1 MKLPLFLSCAVI
13 LDGALAIAQTPV
25 TAHQQMTSGVV
36 GITPGQTARIN
47 VLYPTAPAPILQP
60 LCSVT
65 LNIADDQGKIL
76 KTLAVS
82 QFVAGRSVSLDLNAD
97 TDLTGISRTEIH
109 GFSVAPTGCN
119 FTGTL
124 ELIDNI
130 TQKTVLVIGS
140 RQTYPAE
147 QPGCAVFTVSNEGS
161 ASMPVWSGC
170 TVSTVS
176 NQGSAS
182 MRPGVP
188 PGH

>member
-1 MKLPLFLSCAVI
+1 ML
-13 LDGALAIAQTPV
+13 G
-25 TAHQQMTSGVV
+25 H
-36 GITPGQTARIN
+36 
-47 VLYPTAPAPILQP
+47 
-60 LCSVT
+60 
-65 LNIADDQGKIL
+65 LNFADDQGNIL
-76 KTLAVS
+76 KTVTVS

-97 TDLTGISRTEIH
+97 TDLTGSPSTEIH

-147 QPGCAVFTVSNEGS
+147 QYGCVFTQSSEGS
-161 ASMPVWSGC
+161 ASMPVSYGC
-170 TVSTVS
+170 TVSTVFNF
-176 NQGSAS
+176 NQGSTS
-182 MRPGVP
+182 MGPGMP